1 MVMPRKAQHIDICL
15 NDKVDSD
22 FDYWQDITLI
32 HNALPE
38 IDMDEIDTSIEL
50 FGKILEAPIVIAA
63 ITGGFDG
70 AAEINR
76 NLAIGAGR
84 VGVGMGIGSQRAA
97 IEEPELAGTYDVV
110 KGNGVPLMIGNIGA
124 PQLIAQGDKAAFG
137 IDECRA
143 AMKMIDADILAIHL
157 NFAQEI
163 GQIEGDTKARG
174 CLEAIRRVASELP
187 VLAKETGAGLSKDV
201 AARLKVPGVKG
212 FDIGGV
218 SGTSFSAVEYHRA
231 VKDSDP
237 RLERIGQTFWNWGIP
252 TPVSLEL
259 ANVGLP
265 MIATGGIT
273 SGLDVARSIAMGASA
288 AGMAKQVLGAAMESA
303 DAVEAELRLIIS
315 ELKGTMFL
323 TGCKNVKELADTQ
336 KIIIGRTAMWLGH
349 EGQNQTG
356 GMG

>member
-15 NDKVDSD
+15 NKPVDSD
-22 FDYWQDITLI
+22 YDYWQDITLV

-50 FGKILEAPIVIAA
+50 FGKRLEAPIVIAA
-63 ITGGFDG
+63 ITGGFEG
-70 AAEINR
+70 AVDINR
-76 NLAIGAGR
+76 NLAIGAGK

-97 IEEPELAGTYDVV
+97 IEEPEQSGTYDVV
-110 KGNGVPLMIGNIGA
+110 KGNGVPLMIGNVGA
-124 PQLIAQGDKAAFG
+124 PQLIAQGDKPAFG
-137 IDECRA
+137 MDECQA
-143 AMKMIDADILAIHL
+143 AMDMIDADILAIHL

-174 CLEAIRRVASELP
+174 CLEAIREIAGEIP
-187 VLAKETGAGLSKDV
+187 VLVKETGAGLSKDV
-201 AARLKVPGVKG
+201 AGRLKEAGIRG

-231 VKDSDP
+231 VKDNNS
-237 RLERIGQTFWNWGIP
+237 RLERMGQTFWNWGIP
-252 TPVSLEL
+252 TPVSLKL
-259 ANVGLP
+259 ADVGLP
-265 MIATGGIT
+265 MIATGGIKN
-273 SGLDVARSIAMGASA
+273 GLDVARSIAMGASA

-303 DAVEAELRLIIS
+303 DAVETELRLIIS

-323 TGCKNVKELADTQ
+323 TGCKDMEELAQTQ
-336 KIIIGRTAMWLGH
+336 KIIMGSTTTWLD
-349 EGQNQTG
+349 QTG